1 LVNSILLAWGKET
14 GKGVRFMFNE
24 KEKLIEIL
32 TGVNSSKLNYYI
44 ELKKRNKEIV
54 KQNNRLEIIY
64 QLVRD
69 INIDMS
75 IEDII
80 KRVFGKLP
88 LAVPCDF
95 LGLAQLRKGKLCMTA
110 MMPQILYGYPPIP
123 RDSVLWQ
130 CIESGDAH
138 VYDPVSKDDPFI
150 LENPALSDQISSMAV
165 APLFARSLVN
175 GVLLVGSG
183 MLSAYSQAELSFI
196 QQLADHLAI
205 CIQNARLYEQV
216 SQAKREWEAT
226 FNAVAEPIVLIDTN
240 HNILRSNNRLPLD
253 LNPAGD
259 SGDNPKH
266 LKCFQRLWG
275 RAEKCENCPMDEI
288 ARTGKPVYERVQ
300 TDSGLILD
308 ICYYPVYNEKNEI
321 FAVIHHMKDI
331 TEQVKMEVQLVQSAK
346 LAAIGEMAAG
356 VAHELNNP
364 MTVIIGTAQLMLRE
378 TEEGK
383 AESELLNDI
392 VNCGLRCKKIIQ
404 NLLTF
409 SRQDQYP
416 LALTDI
422 NEEVGRVLSLIQYQ
436 INRNNIEIIQNLQ
449 PELPKIT
456 ANGHHLQ
463 QVLINFLLNAR
474 DALDTVEREKKI
486 EVQTS
491 LNTGSNG
498 QEQIVVTVKDNGI
511 GIAPENLSK
520 IFNPF
525 YTSKEA
531 TRGTGLGL
539 SVSLGI
545 AEAHGGTIT
554 VESVPGEGSTFSMV
568 LPVETS

>member
-1 LVNSILLAWGKET
+1 
-14 GKGVRFMFNE
+14 MFTE

-95 LGLAQLRKGKLCMTA
+95 LGLALLRNGKLGMTA

-123 RDSVLWQ
+123 RESVLWQ
-130 CIESGDAH
+130 SIGSGQAH

-150 LENPALSDQISSMAV
+150 LENPALSDQISSIAV
-165 APLFARSLVN
+165 VPLFVRTVVN
-175 GVLLVGSG
+175 GVLLVGSE

-196 QQLADHLAI
+196 QQLADHIAI
-205 CIQNARLYEQV
+205 CIQNAWLYEQV

-226 FNAVAEPIVLIDTN
+226 FNAVTEPIVLVDTN
-240 HNILRSNNRLPLD
+240 YNILRSNNRFPLD
-253 LNPAGD
+253 LELAGD
-259 SGDNPKH
+259 PGDN
-266 LKCFQRLWG
+266 LNNSKCYQVLWN
-275 RAEKCENCPMDEI
+275 RTEKCEGCPMDEI
-288 ARTGKPVYERVQ
+288 AETGKPVYERVQ
-300 TDSGLILD
+300 ADSGLVLD
-308 ICYYPVYNEKNEI
+308 ICYYPVYNENNEI

-331 TEQVKMEVQLVQSAK
+331 SEQVKMEVQLVQSAK

-378 TEEGK
+378 AEEGN

-416 LALTDI
+416 LTLTDI
-422 NEEVGRVLSLIQYQ
+422 NEEVERVLSLIQYQ
-436 INRNNIEIIQNLQ
+436 INHNNIEITHNLQ
-449 PELPKIT
+449 PELPRFT

-474 DALDTVEREKKI
+474 DALDTAEREKKI
-486 EVQTS
+486 EVQTR
-491 LNTGSNG
+491 LVAGGNG

-511 GIAPENLSK
+511 GIVPENLPR

-525 YTSKEA
+525 YTSKET

-545 AEAHGGTIT
+545 AEAHGGTIE
-554 VESVPGEGSTFSMV
+554 VESVPGEGSTFSLV
-568 LPVETS
+568 LPVETSK

>member
-1 LVNSILLAWGKET
+1 
-14 GKGVRFMFNE
+14 MFNE

-32 TGVNSSKLNYYI
+32 TGVKSSKLNYYI

-95 LGLAQLRKGKLCMTA
+95 LGLALLREGKLCMTA

-123 RDSVLWQ
+123 QDSVLWQ
-130 CIESGDAH
+130 CIKTGDVH

-150 LENPALSDQISSMAV
+150 LENPALSDQISSLAV
-165 APLFARSLVN
+165 APLFVRSQAN
-175 GVLLVGSG
+175 GVLLVGSA
-183 MLSAYSQAELSFI
+183 MLTAYSRAELSFI
-196 QQLADHLAI
+196 QQLADQLAI

-226 FNAVAEPIVLIDTN
+226 FNAVAEPIVLVDTN
-240 HNILRSNNRLPLD
+240 YNILRSNNRFPLN
-253 LNPAGD
+253 LNPAWD
-259 SGDNPKH
+259 SGDNQNN
-266 LKCFQRLWG
+266 LKCYQRIWG
-275 RAEKCENCPMDEI
+275 RAEKCDNCPMDEV

-300 TDSGLILD
+300 ADSGLILD
-308 ICYYPVYNEKNEI
+308 ICYYPVYDEKNEI
-321 FAVIHHMKDI
+321 FAVIHHMKDV
-331 TEQVKMEVQLVQSAK
+331 TERVKMEVQLVQSAK

-392 VNCGLRCKKIIQ
+392 VNCGLSCKKIIQ

-409 SRQDQYP
+409 SRQDEYP
-416 LALTDI
+416 LASTDI
-422 NEEVGRVLSLIQYQ
+422 NEEVQRVLSLIQYQ
-436 INRNNIEIIQNLQ
+436 INRNNIEITQDLC
-449 PELPKIT
+449 PDLPKFT
-456 ANGHHLQ
+456 ANGHQLQ
-463 QVLINFLLNAR
+463 QVLINFILNAR

-486 EVQTS
+486 EIQTR
-491 LNTGSNG
+491 LDTGSDG
-498 QEQIVVTVKDNGI
+498 QKYIVVSVKDNGI
-511 GIAPENLSK
+511 GIPPENLSK

-531 TRGTGLGL
+531 SRGTGLGL
-539 SVSLGI
+539 TVSLGI
-545 AEAHGGTIT
+545 VEAHGGTIT
-554 VESVPGEGSTFSMV
+554 VDSVPGEGSTFSMV
-568 LPVETS
+568 LPVDNN

>member
-1 LVNSILLAWGKET
+1 
-14 GKGVRFMFNE
+14 MFNE

-88 LAVPCDF
+88 WLYPVI

-123 RDSVLWQ
+123 RTLFSGNVL
-130 CIESGDAH
+130 SGDAH

-205 CIQNARLYEQV
+205 CIQNARHEQV

-240 HNILRSNNRLPLD
+240 YNILRSNNRLPLD

-266 LKCFQRLWG
+266 LSVSRG
-275 RAEKCENCPMDEI
+275 
-288 ARTGKPVYERVQ
+288 
-300 TDSGLILD
+300 SG
-308 ICYYPVYNEKNEI
+308 
-321 FAVIHHMKDI
+321 A
-331 TEQVKMEVQLVQSAK
+331 
-346 LAAIGEMAAG
+346 
-356 VAHELNNP
+356 
-364 MTVIIGTAQLMLRE
+364 
-378 TEEGK
+378 
-383 AESELLNDI
+383 
-392 VNCGLRCKKIIQ
+392 GLRNARIVPWTR
-404 NLLTF
+404 L
-409 SRQDQYP
+409 
-416 LALTDI
+416 
-422 NEEVGRVLSLIQYQ
+422 
-436 INRNNIEIIQNLQ
+436 
-449 PELPKIT
+449 PEL
-456 ANGHHLQ
+456 G
-463 QVLINFLLNAR
+463 
-474 DALDTVEREKKI
+474 
-486 EVQTS
+486 S
-491 LNTGSNG
+491 LFMN
-498 QEQIVVTVKDNGI
+498 E
-511 GIAPENLSK
+511 SK
-520 IFNPF
+520 RIP
-525 YTSKEA
+525 
-531 TRGTGLGL
+531 GL
-539 SVSLGI
+539 S
-545 AEAHGGTIT
+545 
-554 VESVPGEGSTFSMV
+554 STFVTTRFTMRRTRS
-568 LPVETS
+568 LRLFIT